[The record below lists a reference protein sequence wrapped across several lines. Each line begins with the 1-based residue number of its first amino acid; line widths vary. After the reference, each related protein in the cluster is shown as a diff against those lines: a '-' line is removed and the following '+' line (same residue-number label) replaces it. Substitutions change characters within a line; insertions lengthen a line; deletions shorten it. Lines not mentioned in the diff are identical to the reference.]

1 MQSITIACYVLV
13 AALMFL
19 FILSLGCVYQNLVS
33 VRLLLQNYVYHVKII
48 VVSEKQAKRFE
59 KLLGRKNIQIAM
71 LPIYY
76 TNYTE
81 PFAFLEEDLRCLIA
95 FSLMGKNHR
104 FINSGCAIE
113 ARQFK
118 FINNQWHKRLQLT
131 KINTII
137 SETRKLWD
145 KNKLGY

>member
-1 MQSITIACYVLV
+1 MCLSKFSIGKTLV
-13 AALMFL
+13 TELC
-19 FILSLGCVYQNLVS
+19 ISCENNCS
-33 VRLLLQNYVYHVKII
+33 EWKII
-48 VVSEKQAKRFE
+48 DSFTEKQAKIFE
-59 KLLGRKNIQIAM
+59 KLLWHKNIQIAM

-76 TNYTE
+76 TNFTE
-81 PFAFLEEDLRCLIA
+81 PLAFLEEDLRCLIA